1 MAGGTTT
8 AVLVLL
14 QQALEQAA
22 STRGPAG
29 QAAALVDLQ
38 LLVLAPSRG
47 PLQASGRATGG
58 GRAVCFCEAEAQG
71 PDGRPVAR
79 AMATFRY
86 QAVAPDSSPEKALR

>member
-1 MAGGTTT
+1 MAAGPTTDL
-8 AVLVLL
+8 LVLL

-22 STRGPAG
+22 LARGPAG

-38 LLVLAPSRG
+38 LLVLAPGGQALR
-47 PLQASGRATGG
+47 ASGRATGG
-58 GRAVCFCEAEAQG
+58 GRSVCFCEAQAQG

-86 QAVAPDSSPEKALR
+86 QAAPAASAERTVS